1 MKEVARYHP
10 ALVAL
15 HWLLAALILTMIALG
30 LFLTHVMPDA
40 DPSKIGVLRLHMVA
54 GIVILVLM
62 LARLVVRLVTAKP
75 APATT
80 GMPAL
85 DRLATLGHYAFY
97 ALVLLMVASGL
108 LTATSSGL
116 NLIVFGASAAPMP
129 PNLAIYPAFVVH
141 VAVAL
146 LLAALIVLHVLAAA
160 WHRLVRGDDV
170 LRRMSF
176 GDR

>member
-54 GIVILVLM
+54 GIVI